1 MAIVARVAV
10 DRRLSDR
17 HSINVDTTLRATPPQ
32 PRDTAIV
39 EISASG
45 CRFINVGGMAADDT
59 ITLGLPGAGIHHARI
74 VRIDDGQCA
83 CSFAVPLTDA
93 ELSHILAAPDN
104 SPVEFPASD
113 LATAP
118 DAALNRAHRE
128 QWDKE
133 ANYRKLPI
141 GYRILIIVG
150 SSMFLWAVLIAIGL
164 GLWSLFI
171 GL

>member
-10 DRRLSDR
+10 DRRSSDR
-17 HSINVDTTLRATPPQ
+17 HNVNVDTTLRTTPPQ

-45 CRFINVGGMAADDT
+45 CCFVDVGGMATDDS
-59 ITLGLPGAGIHHARI
+59 ITLGLPGVGIHDARI

-93 ELSHILAAPDN
+93 ELAHILAAPDN
-104 SPVEFPASD
+104 SPIEFPASD
-113 LATAP
+113 LAIAP
-118 DAALNRAHRE
+118 NAALNRAQRE

-133 ANYRKLPI
+133 ANYRKLPV
-141 GYRILIIVG
+141 GYRILIIAG
-150 SSMFLWAVLIAIGL
+150 SSVFLWAVLIAIGL